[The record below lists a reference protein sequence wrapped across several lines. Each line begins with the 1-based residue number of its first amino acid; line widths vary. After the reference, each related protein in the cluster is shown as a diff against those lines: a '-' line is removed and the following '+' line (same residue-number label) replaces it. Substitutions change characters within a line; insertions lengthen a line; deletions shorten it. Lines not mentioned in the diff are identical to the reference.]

1 MKPFLSYRLIK
12 DALQRLAKTD
22 YLAKAILD
30 YSEEAL
36 RTGDKIK
43 KLNNIKE
50 IQKSISNLGNS
61 SNYLS
66 KMFEDELKEDVSK
79 ASNKYDFNELTS
91 IYILNNFMKLCPSKF
106 LSQCYEAIY
115 LLKGKL
121 SEQFS
126 VTMVAAIMLKEVE
139 IIRHLSAEENY
150 GAINNLINFLSLKN
164 DGYDQILYSIYYW
177 VYESKIIPSFI
188 DKETKIDNKKV
199 EKALLDDNDNFP
211 MSIMKH
217 LCSDEQFRGKQ
228 KELIALI
235 VNLFIHTGNRN
246 DEITG
251 ITNMFFNDA
260 KDLKSEAEF
269 LDLEPV
275 IDMAE
280 KYFEG
285 QNVNFHS
292 YILNYIL
299 GIKKLDRREDDKS
312 YGAI

>member
-12 DALQRLAKTD
+12 DALERLAKTD

-30 YSEEAL
+30 YSEQAL

-43 KLNNIKE
+43 KLNNIEE

-66 KMFEDELKEDVSK
+66 KMFEDELKEDASK
-79 ASNKYDFNELTS
+79 VSNKYDFNELTS

-126 VTMVAAIMLKEVE
+126 VTMVAAIMLKSVE
-139 IIRHLSAEENY
+139 IIRHLSAKGNY
-150 GAINNLINFLSLKN
+150 QAINNLINFLSLKH
-164 DGYDQILYSIYYW
+164 DGYDHILYSIYNG
-177 VYESKIIPSFI
+177 VYESKINPNFI
-188 DKETKIDNKKV
+188 DDKTKIDNKKV

-211 MSIMKH
+211 MSIIKH
-217 LCSDEQFRGKQ
+217 LCSDEQFYGKR
-228 KELIALI
+228 KELIVLI
-235 VNLFIHTGNRN
+235 INLFFSTGNEN
-246 DEITG
+246 TQKASMA
-251 ITNMFFNDA
+251 NMFFNDV

-280 KYFEG
+280 RYFEE
-285 QNVNFHS
+285 QDVDFHS

-299 GIKKLDRREDDKS
+299 GIKKLDRREDNKS
-312 YGAI
+312 YGSI